1 MSAADRRAAIL
12 DAALDAFS
20 EGGYHETSLD
30 TVAERAG
37 ISKALIYEH
46 FSSKRELHGA
56 LLETYV
62 GELMERVT
70 EAITDAEAGEQR
82 LRAGADAF
90 LRFVEQRREAWR
102 MLVHNPGEPDV
113 EASVGRMQE
122 QAAETIT
129 ELMAADA
136 PPDRFD
142 NPAEARLA
150 VEMLAQQLV
159 GALRALANWW
169 DDHRDVS
176 RERVLETLMEF
187 AWLGF
192 DRLSQ
197 GQRWA
202 SESPA

>member
-46 FSSKRELHGA
+46 FPSKHVLHKA

-62 GELMERVT
+62 AELMQRVMAT
-70 EAITDAEAGEQR
+70 LESAEPGEAR
-82 LRAGADAF
+82 LREGADAF

-102 MLVHNPGEPDV
+102 MLVRNPEEPDV
-113 EASVGRMQE
+113 ASFVSRLQGN
-122 QAAETIT
+122 AAETIAAI
-129 ELMAADA
+129 MAEEAPANRFDDPADA
-136 PPDRFD
+136 
-142 NPAEARLA
+142 ELA
-150 VEMLAQQLV
+150 VEMLAQQIV

-169 DDHRDVS
+169 DDHREVP

-192 DRLSQ
+192 DRLSR
-197 GQRWA
+197 GERWGPV
-202 SESPA
+202 SPP